1 MDIEKLEQLPS
12 KQTKWEYLTEKIGTA
27 WNKKRHYSKEK
38 DIWRIAER
46 VCKMFIGKKWDD
58 AFAYYCKLVPKNT
71 EHRYEA
77 FCNRFNYQGRWSKQK
92 WFIENGIIVYKPYTY
107 SKTVTIKSLDYKTE
121 YLHKETMRPIP
132 SLYWIGNKKHLYT
145 KEYIDKNYAYFITQG
160 WEKTFSSRNDPTYK
174 KLYKE
179 QQDAIRKNNR
189 ILKKERK
196 EKQYDMLS
204 RSEMKMLEEKERNSI
219 DIQRLGFDEAT
230 SFRNNSVYVKK

>member
-77 FCNRFNYQGRWSKQK
+77 FCDRFKTWGYRRWDV
-92 WFIENGIIVYKPYTY
+92 WFVENGIIVYKPYIRP
-107 SKTVTIKSLDYKTE
+107 KTITIKSLDYKTE
-121 YLHKETMRPIP
+121 LLHKETLTPLP
-132 SLYWIGNKKHLYT
+132 QFYWIHKNLT
-145 KEYIDKNYAYFITQG
+145 REYIDKNYAYFITQG
-160 WEKTFSSRNDPTYK
+160 WEREFSSKNDPTYK

-179 QQDAIRKNNR
+179 QQDQIKKSERLRKKQR
-189 ILKKERK
+189 E
-196 EKQYDMLS
+196 EMQYDMLS
-204 RSEMKMLEEKERNSI
+204 TSERKLLEEKERNSI
-219 DIQRLGFDEAT
+219 DIQRLGFDEVT
-230 SFRNNSVYVKK
+230 SFRKEKEKL